1 MAYVAELF
9 GVADITGAFVAGLA
23 ISSEKDVK
31 YISNRFETL
40 SYMFL
45 SPVFFASIGLTMNG
59 INMNGKMVLF
69 TVLLLAVA
77 IITKIIGCGL
87 GAKVCKYTN
96 QESLQIAMGMI
107 SRGEVALIVAAKG
120 QKLGL
125 MGDEVFAPIIIMVV
139 ATTIIT
145 PVFLRK
151 YGLDKDFKMNIEANH
166 ATLAQHTFQ
175 HELRVA
181 RDNGVFGSI
190 DANQGDPLLGWDTD
204 QFPTN
209 AYDATLCMYEV
220 LKAGGFTN
228 GGLNF
233 DAKARRGSY
242 TMEDIFLSYIAG
254 MDTFALGLKAA
265 AKIIEDGRLDKFV
278 DDRYASWTTGIGAD
292 IIAGKAD
299 KESLEKYAVEKG
311 EVTDSL
317 SSGRQE
323 YLESVLNQIMFN
335 L

>member
-59 INMNGKMVLF
+59 INMSGKMVLF
-69 TVLLLAVA
+69 TVLLLVVA

-87 GAKVCKYTN
+87 GAKVCRYTN

-145 PVFLRK
+145 PVFL
-151 YGLDKDFKMNIEANH
+151 
-166 ATLAQHTFQ
+166 
-175 HELRVA
+175 
-181 RDNGVFGSI
+181 
-190 DANQGDPLLGWDTD
+190 
-204 QFPTN
+204 
-209 AYDATLCMYEV
+209 
-220 LKAGGFTN
+220 
-228 GGLNF
+228 
-233 DAKARRGSY
+233 
-242 TMEDIFLSYIAG
+242 
-254 MDTFALGLKAA
+254 
-265 AKIIEDGRLDKFV
+265 KFV
-278 DDRYASWTTGIGAD
+278 FKDNHEEHVEDELMKSVEGFSQYEQELQELSR
-292 IIAGKAD
+292 
-299 KESLEKYAVEKG
+299 KEK
-311 EVTDSL
+311 
-317 SSGRQE
+317 
-323 YLESVLNQIMFN
+323 
-335 L
+335 